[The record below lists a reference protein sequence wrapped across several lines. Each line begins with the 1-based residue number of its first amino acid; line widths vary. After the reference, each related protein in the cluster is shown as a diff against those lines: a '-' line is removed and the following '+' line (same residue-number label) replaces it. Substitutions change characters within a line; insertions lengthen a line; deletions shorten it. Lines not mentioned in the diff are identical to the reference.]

1 MKPRVLICSVLVA
14 AVVLLPGVGMAA
26 APPEPNLLDR
36 LTALEGKV
44 AALEAQ
50 VSALQ
55 TQLLTQAK
63 SPVMALNPYLT
74 VDPTQHRVRFTGV
87 NLQLVNGTGHT
98 DTINGRGNL
107 IIGYD
112 LVRTDDS
119 YFCADGQYPDKST
132 CEGSGQTWATSHK
145 TGSHYLVIGDMNN
158 YAQYGGL
165 VVGAYNT
172 STGPSASVSGG
183 VFNTAQRPA
192 ASVSGG
198 RDNRA
203 AGHYSSVSGG
213 HGNAASG
220 PYASVGGGDWNAASG
235 PYTSVSGGHVN
246 TASGSSASVSGGQA
260 NTASEVSTSVS
271 GGHANTASGSTAS
284 VCGGYLN
291 TASGGNA
298 SVSGGRQRSATGPHD
313 WVAGGLTQD
322 Q

>member
-183 VFNTAQRPA
+183 N
-192 ASVSGG
+192 
-198 RDNRA
+198 
-203 AGHYSSVSGG
+203 
-213 HGNAASG
+213 GNAASG